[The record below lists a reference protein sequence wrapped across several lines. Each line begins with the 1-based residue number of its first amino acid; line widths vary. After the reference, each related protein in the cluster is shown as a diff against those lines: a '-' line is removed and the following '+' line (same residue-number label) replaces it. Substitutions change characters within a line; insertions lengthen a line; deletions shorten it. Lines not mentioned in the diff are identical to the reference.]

1 MKVVLISSTLEWE
14 KKVFQQTLPLGIA
27 YLAAVLEKA
36 AIDVEVIDFR
46 FANCRPVDDCI
57 PIDAD
62 VIGFSAFT
70 FQFPFA
76 LDICKKLRAKGFKGK
91 LVFGGPHAS
100 ATPLDVITHEE
111 IDAVFV
117 GEAEE
122 SFPLYLDYLK
132 GKVKKE
138 NLIRTYLSITNGI
151 FHGKEH
157 SWIKSLDSLPFPARH
172 LFPISHIMEGEIRH
186 VNVLTTRGCPYNCT
200 FCQPLK
206 KTLFGQKIR
215 RRSVGNVIAELI
227 HCKDKYDITNFG
239 VVDDTFTFNIKYII
253 EFCNSLIDAGFN
265 LDWACQTRSDIDISV
280 LGLMRKSGCHAMW
293 IGIESGSQIIL
304 DKMEKKTSVEENK
317 KFIETCRSAGIAT
330 LVNMMVGYPG
340 ETEED
345 LKKSVEFIEETKPDQ
360 VIVSQ
365 VTPFPGSYI
374 YESDDV
380 IKQDYSQVARHIFGE
395 KFKSM
400 IPLQDKIVE
409 SASKMARVFESF
421 SLGSG
426 GDEDIDKW
434 LPEIPSTCD
443 QIFIF
448 GTAVTGQ
455 KTAENLKQ
463 KNVKVAAFFD
473 NYMRGHIDE
482 IPIKKPFKPSG
493 DYSIILASNTFREV
507 MRKQLEDMGV
517 PPARIF
523 ELLTAPDN

>member
-1 MKVVLISSTLEWE
+1 MKVVLISPTLEWE
-14 KKVFQQTLPLGIA
+14 RKVFHQTLPLGIA
-27 YLAAVLEKA
+27 YLGAVLEKA

-46 FANCRPVDDCI
+46 FATCRPVDDCI

-70 FQFPFA
+70 FQFPSA
-76 LDICKKLRAKGFKGK
+76 LKICKKLRAKGFKGK

-100 ATPLDVITHEE
+100 AAPLDVIKHDE

-122 SFPLYLDYLK
+122 SLPLYIDYLK
-132 GKVKKE
+132 GQVKKE
-138 NLIRTYLSITNGI
+138 SLIRTCLSTSTGI
-151 FHGKEH
+151 YQAMEH
-157 SWIKSLDSLPFPARH
+157 SWIRDLDSLPFPARH
-172 LFPISHIMEGEIRH
+172 LFPISKIMEGDIRH
-186 VNVLTTRGCPYNCT
+186 VNILTTRGCPYNCT

-215 RRSVGNVIAELI
+215 RRSVGNVIDELI
-227 HCKDKYDITNFG
+227 YCKDKYDITNFG
-239 VVDDTFTFNIKYII
+239 VVDDTFTFNVKYVM
-253 EFCNSLIDAGFN
+253 EFCNRLIETGFN
-265 LDWACQTRSDIDISV
+265 LDWACQTRSDLDVTV
-280 LGLMRKSGCHAMW
+280 LELMRKSGCHAMW
-293 IGIESGSQIIL
+293 IGIESGSQTIL
-304 DKMEKKTSVEENK
+304 DKMEKKTSVEENR

-380 IKQDYSQVARHIFGE
+380 IKQDYSQVARHVFGE

-400 IPLQDKIVE
+400 IPMQDKIVE
-409 SASKMARVFESF
+409 SASKMVRVLEIF

-426 GDEDIDKW
+426 DEDIGKW
-434 LPEIPSTCD
+434 LPEIPRTCE
-443 QIFIF
+443 QVFIF
-448 GTAVTGQ
+448 GTAATGQ
-455 KTAENLKQ
+455 LTAENLKQ
-463 KNVKVAAFFD
+463 KNFKVAAFFD
-473 NYMRGHIDE
+473 NYMRGHVDE

-493 DYSIILASNTFREV
+493 DYSIILASNTFREM
-507 MRKQLEDMGV
+507 MRSQLEDMGV

-523 ELLTAPDN
+523 ELLTVPDN